1 MAKSQTL
8 MTSDP
13 IIHCESLVKIYTI
26 SGIEVQALQGLDL
39 TVASGEFLGIVGASG
54 SGKSTLMNI
63 LGGLDRPTAGRV
75 WVNGN
80 DLLKMNDRSLDH
92 YRRSVVGFVWQQ
104 GTRNLIPYLTAE
116 ENIRLPMTLA
126 GTTGKKANARVD
138 MLLKAVE
145 LEERRHHYLTQLSG
159 GEQQRVAIAIAL
171 INQPKLLLADEP
183 TGEVDTATAQIVFDS
198 FRSLNRE
205 FGLTT
210 VIVSHDL
217 GIARQVDR
225 VVAVRDGKLATET
238 VRRVSAQTPD
248 DENGVNHGDL
258 VEGFEELVILD
269 SAGRLQVPKEYLHQF
284 NIKRRARLE
293 LTSDGI
299 LIRPSANDIHP
310 PSSKLHHDPSDLDR
324 SEGAPSR
331 DSTLPQ
337 LRGAFRRSKLHH
349 LWDRWRSRDSGRHS

>member
-1 MAKSQTL
+1 

-13 IIHCESLVKIYTI
+13 IIICESLVKIYTLA
-26 SGIEVQALQGLDL
+26 GIEVQALQGLDL
-39 TVASGEFLGIVGASG
+39 TVDPGELLGIVGASG

-80 DLLKMNDRSLDH
+80 DLLKMSNRSLDH

-104 GTRNLIPYLTAE
+104 GTRNLVPYLTAE

-126 GTTGKKANARVD
+126 GCTGKKAKVRVD
-138 MLLKAVE
+138 MLLNAVD
-145 LEERRHHYLTQLSG
+145 LDKRRHHYLTQLSG

-217 GIARQVDR
+217 GITRQVDR
-225 VVAVRDGKLATET
+225 VVAVRDGKVATET
-238 VRRVSAQTPD
+238 VRRTSAETSEIARDAIQSGNIGTHSD
-248 DENGVNHGDL
+248 MSAAED
-258 VEGFEELVILD
+258 FEELIILD
-269 SAGRLQVPKEYLHQF
+269 SAGRMQVPKEYLQQF
-284 NIKRRARLE
+284 NIKRRARLD
-293 LTSDGI
+293 LTPDGI
-299 LIRPSANDIHP
+299 LLRPIAQDDSGDTPTPILKPHP
-310 PSSKLHHDPSDLDR
+310 DQSDLAHGELTVSQPR
-324 SEGAPSR
+324 GIFHR
-331 DSTLPQ
+331 LG
-337 LRGAFRRSKLHH
+337 LRH
-349 LWDRWRSRDSGRHS
+349 LWDRWRKIDPKRRS